1 MVKAI
6 YRSSLNPRVILC
18 LVAIVIA
25 CMPWDRSLALEPKQI
40 LVVANGQVPDSVAL
54 SRYYMKKRHIPEDL
68 LLILNVADKER
79 ISRKEYQED
88 VAAPVRNYLRDKD
101 PFRFTQCLLTMY
113 GLPLK
118 VAAPESAAD
127 RKTRLKELKNRKDEL
142 KAEIKL
148 KEGREPAR
156 TEALQAELDDVQKK
170 ITTWRKAD
178 QGSSLD
184 SEIALVLAGDYPLE
198 GWIPNPYYV
207 GYRKRKVAGL
217 PRNALTVSRLDA
229 PTADIV
235 RRVIDDSLATEQT
248 GLQGRAYFDARWPQP
263 PLDEVVSGYRFY
275 DKSIH
280 LAAGIVQKRGL
291 MPVVLNA
298 RGPVFQPGDCPAAAL
313 YCGWYSLANYVDAFQ
328 WQPGAVGYHIA
339 SSECVTLKEGK
350 SRVWCKM
357 MLEKGVAATL
367 GPVGEPYVESFPV
380 PEVFFGLLSE
390 GTLTLA
396 ECYTASNPFWSWK
409 MVLIGDP
416 LYRPFKEASAARKK
430 GDGQTF
436 SSN

>member
-1 MVKAI
+1 M
-6 YRSSLNPRVILC
+6 
-18 LVAIVIA
+18 
-25 CMPWDRSLALEPKQI
+25 ALEPKQI
-40 LVVANGQVPDSVAL
+40 LVIANGKVPDSVSL
-54 SRYYMKKRHIPEDL
+54 SKYYMKKRNIPEDL
-68 LLILNVADKER
+68 LLILDVANKER

-88 VAAPVRNYLRDKD
+88 VADPVRNRLRDKD
-101 PFRFTQCLLTMY
+101 PFRFIQCLLTMY

-118 VAAPESAAD
+118 IAGPEPTAEK
-127 RKTRLKELKNRKDEL
+127 KTRLKELKSRKNEL
-142 KAEIKL
+142 KAEIKR
-148 KEGREPAR
+148 KKGNEPAR
-156 TEALQAELDDVQKK
+156 TKALQAELDDVKK
-170 ITTWRKAD
+170 EITALRKAD

-198 GWIPNPYYV
+198 SWVPNPYYV
-207 GYRKRKVAGL
+207 GYRNRKVPGL
-217 PRNALTVSRLDA
+217 PRNALMVCRLDA
-229 PTADIV
+229 STADIV
-235 RRVIDDSLATEQT
+235 RRVVDDSLAAEQT
-248 GLQGRAYFDARWPQP
+248 GLQGKAYFDARWPQP
-263 PLDEVVSGYRFY
+263 QLDEAASGYRFY

-280 LAAGIVQKRGL
+280 LAAGLIKKRGL

-298 RGPVFQPGDCPAAAL
+298 RETLFQPGDCPAAAL

-339 SSECVTLKEGK
+339 SSECVTLKREK

-367 GPVGEPYVESFPV
+367 GPVGEPYVESFPL

-416 LYRPFKEASAARKK
+416 LYRPFMLL
-430 GDGQTF
+430 TF
-436 SSN
+436 KHQIAQAT

>member
-1 MVKAI
+1 M
-6 YRSSLNPRVILC
+6 
-18 LVAIVIA
+18 
-25 CMPWDRSLALEPKQI
+25 ALEPKQI
-40 LVVANGQVPDSVAL
+40 LVIANGKVPDSVSL
-54 SRYYMKKRHIPEDL
+54 SKYYMKKRNIPEDL
-68 LLILNVADKER
+68 LLILDVANKER

-88 VAAPVRNYLRDKD
+88 VADPVRNRLRDKD
-101 PFRFTQCLLTMY
+101 PFRFIQCLLTMY

-118 VAAPESAAD
+118 IAGPEPTAEK
-127 RKTRLKELKNRKDEL
+127 KTRLKELKSRKNEL
-142 KAEIKL
+142 KAEIKR
-148 KEGREPAR
+148 KKGKEPAR
-156 TEALQAELDDVQKK
+156 TKALQAELDDVKK
-170 ITTWRKAD
+170 EITTLRKAD

-198 GWIPNPYYV
+198 SWVPNPYYV
-207 GYRKRKVAGL
+207 GYRNRKVPGL
-217 PRNALTVSRLDA
+217 PRNALMVCRLDA
-229 PTADIV
+229 STADIV
-235 RRVIDDSLATEQT
+235 RRVVDDSLAAEQT
-248 GLQGRAYFDARWPQP
+248 GLQGKAYFDARWPQP
-263 PLDEVVSGYRFY
+263 QLDEVASGYRFY

-280 LAAGIVQKRGL
+280 LAAGLIKKRGL

-298 RGPVFQPGDCPAAAL
+298 RETLFQPGDCPAAAL

-339 SSECVTLKEGK
+339 SSECVTLKREK

-367 GPVGEPYVESFPV
+367 GPVGEPYVESFPL

-416 LYRPFKEASAARKK
+416 LYRPFRQTTTTRKR
-430 GDGQTF
+430 DG
-436 SSN
+436 